1 MTKLK
6 EKIITTLKKEPLEI
20 EVVLNACEHLLINM
34 ENGIY
39 EALLSRVMGE
49 YYSSKNLVDS
59 MRSLFQKEQLKK
71 RVAKELIGI
80 RQYYPLGVL
89 FHIGAGNQQGIGAY
103 SVLEG
108 LLSGNINLV
117 KVASTGDELSL
128 FLLNELTK
136 LEPKLKEYIY
146 IISFPSSDKRKLSQ
160 CIHLADG
167 IIVWGGMSV
176 IQTIRAMVPPNKK
189 IFEWGHKISFAFV
202 TSKGRTKEQ
211 LEGLA
216 SHIIETNRVLC
227 SSCQEIYLDTED
239 MLEVERFA
247 RELLGY
253 LEEGMKNRKL
263 MNQGAIAHNTILML
277 GNQYILQAEKKI
289 VKGRG
294 CSVVIS
300 KEKTME
306 STVSYGACQIKGI
319 PKESLVDVTY
329 PYRGF
334 LQTVGLL
341 CGQEEEKELSE
352 LLLRA
357 GVTRITSGRRMSE
370 LAWEEAHDGIEPLR
384 QYVRICSTK

>member
-1 MTKLK
+1 MMKLK
-6 EKIITTLKKEPLEI
+6 EKIITTLKKKPLEI
-20 EVVLNACEHLLINM
+20 EVVLNACEHLLKNL
-34 ENGIY
+34 ENGAY
-39 EALLSRVMGE
+39 DTLLSRVIGE
-49 YYSSKNLVDS
+49 YHSSKNHVDS
-59 MRSLFQKEQLKK
+59 MRMLFQKEQLAK
-71 RVAKELIGI
+71 RITNELSGIG
-80 RQYYPLGVL
+80 QYYPLGVL

-128 FLLNELTK
+128 FLLKELTK

-146 IISFPSSDKRKLSQ
+146 IISFPSSDRRKLRQ

-167 IIVWGGMSV
+167 IVVWGGMAA
-176 IQTIRAMVPPNKK
+176 IQAIRGMVPPNKK

-239 MLEVERFA
+239 ILEVEQFA
-247 RELLGY
+247 QELLGY

-263 MNQGAIAHNTILML
+263 MNQGAIARNTILML
-277 GNQYILQAEKKI
+277 GNQYILQTGKKV

-319 PKESLVDVTY
+319 PKESLVEVTY

-334 LQTVGLL
+334 LQTAGLL
-341 CGQEEEKELSE
+341 CGQEEEQELSE
-352 LLLRA
+352 LLLRS

-370 LAWEEAHDGIEPLR
+370 VSWEQAHDGIEPLR
-384 QYVRICSTK
+384 QYVRICSPK